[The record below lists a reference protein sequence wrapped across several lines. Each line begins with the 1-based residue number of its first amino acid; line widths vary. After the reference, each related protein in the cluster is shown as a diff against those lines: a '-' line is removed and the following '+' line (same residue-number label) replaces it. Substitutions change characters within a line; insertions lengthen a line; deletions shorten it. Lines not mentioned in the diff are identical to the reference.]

1 MVVIVAR
8 CCLLWQSSGV
18 SVGCLD
24 DAPSGGAVKS
34 FWGSV
39 RGALDFDFGEDVEGW
54 FTFLHHL
61 HAISMCR
68 THTNY
73 CLIAVPAHRH

>member
-1 MVVIVAR
+1 MVIVTGY
-8 CCLLWQSSGV
+8 CLLWQSSGV

-54 FTFLHHL
+54 FTFYITFMLS
-61 HAISMCR
+61 ACAE
-68 THTNY
+68 
-73 CLIAVPAHRH
+73 LIQTTA